1 MIVFLVIYIVAWFSF
16 FYFSWTELVASDS
29 GSEFLSVNSSEFPRI
44 SSTIVRTSSQSTA
57 DSALNSLSFSIIELS
72 SNLFSDTDDQQP
84 TDSHVSDYRTVA
96 SMLETTVSS
105 SFVSTFTESSM
116 YSSLERRDISVTAS
130 SSDFVSLEDDKT
142 NMYTSTEFMPSETL
156 TPAETDFYAT
166 SSDSSDAMTTP
177 LSITDTNVLTTSTV
191 DSVITNIMMTPSSTT
206 DTFLLTT
213 SSDTSM
219 ITDITMTPVSITD
232 IVLLTTLSDIPMITD
247 TIMMTPLSI
256 SNTVIESF
264 LDSDRESLYQ
274 STQQHSTMTL
284 SSMGPEKL
292 STLYDIPT
300 HILTSQPFPTVSVTQ
315 SLSYEKSLS
324 DALLSSDIPELTQKS
339 DSIISSLF
347 ETQISEPLFSSLD
360 QTADISIRDKSITEV
375 DISDISPEM
384 TEQLPISSPY
394 YEMPSDISLTKVIDS
409 TMSFDDLDPRS
420 TDGTFL
426 LTTSVDDIRST
437 QSLMSDIIE
446 KPEDIKEESI
456 LYSSLYYSVSLQIN
470 EPSTVLLDSIGEP
483 STVLLDQSSLSISEL
498 SPSPFD
504 ASLYSVI
511 KSTITLIDTSTV
523 SRELVTTLRDSL
535 LITMADQTTVLEA
548 DSAISSLTAP
558 SDTLLDLE
566 STSFGLLSSSTPDSA
581 SLTTTD
587 GASGNLTIE
596 TGIVSSTLSTEEFY
610 VTDVS
615 ESVFTTTNILMS
627 SLFDVTLSS
636 ITSEEE
642 IEIGMTSSY
651 GLQTD
656 SLSMGVS
663 YDRVFL
669 SSLIIESSFMIAS
682 RFSTVPFESSL
693 IGESSFSDITSPLA
707 SVSLYLSDVIESDS
721 TPLFSTMPLESSLV
735 SESSLSDTISPSAT
749 VSMYL
754 SYVIESDSLS
764 AFSTVPFESSLVRES
779 SLSDTISPSATVS
792 VDSADISEY
801 EESVY
806 PQSMSVD
813 TSYFSQMDES
823 IHMSSVT
830 SLEFFSG
837 SESEYTIFPS
847 TSLLDS
853 SSMMFSDHTVSPSSS
868 YIDLLVTS
876 IYQSFTSSAESSEV
890 TPFLSI
896 PVDTESSILSSF
908 GDSVLSSV
916 ERIESWTVW
925 LPLDTSYMSASDR
938 SMLSSTLTIDLSIMS
953 VSEEAVSPSSTI
965 IMSDSSYLAES
976 EDTISLSPAS
986 ESVDPSYVTISQ
998 SEDGNDRTMPMSTD
1012 LTTVISL
1019 SPVSESDE
1027 NIFPSTMMID
1037 ESSLILSQGTIS
1049 PSRIMISDSLDF
1061 AESAEGLSLVF
1072 SESVDSSSVS
1082 VNEESTF
1089 SSMFA
1094 SSVLSFEGEANV
1106 IGSSILSESEENMY
1120 QSITVSVAS
1129 SYVSEMVLP
1138 SATFVDSDQMII
1150 SQSSPLFDSSF
1161 LNESDD
1167 IVHPSTKL
1175 IDSLI
1180 ISDSDEII
1188 RPSSIYD
1195 DPSIISDSEEIIPSS
1210 PFLVDSSVISDSEEI
1225 IPSSPF
1231 LVESSIISDSEE
1243 IIHPSSIYINP
1254 SLISDSDEIIP
1265 SSTIYVDPSF
1275 ISDSEEIIRP
1285 STPLVDS
1292 SIISDSEEI
1301 IPSSPIYVESSIISD
1316 SVEIIRP
1323 STLLVDSSLISDS
1336 EEIIG
1341 PSTLLV
1347 DSSLIS
1353 DFEEIIRPS
1362 TLLVDSSL
1370 ISDSEEIIL
1379 QSAPLVDSSII
1390 SDSEEIIPSSSIY
1403 VDPSIVSDSDEIIHT
1418 STLLVDSSLISDFE
1432 EIIRPSTLLVDPSI
1446 ITDSEIIHPST
1457 LLVDSSLISDSEEI
1471 IRPSTLLVDSSLIS
1485 DFEEII
1491 RPSTLL
1497 VDSSLISDS
1506 EEIIHPSSFY
1516 VDPSLISDSV
1526 SMILPSSTLID
1537 TSSIIESP
1545 EKIDPSITTPFD
1557 SLYISESTENIIS
1570 SISVFDDSSFLSAS
1584 SPSFFLVIPAQS
1596 EIMNESGEVFAS
1608 TLNLDS
1614 IYTSKLEEMISPI
1627 VTIDTVSPSISETE
1641 EMFLSSSLV
1650 MESSFIG
1657 ASQVN
1662 GSPLSAELITPS
1674 QGFDSE
1680 RIYATTPLSSQS
1692 IFLSEFEDSI
1702 TPSTSVINVTSYM
1715 SDFMSPSSG
1724 FTDTDINTEGYDSVA
1739 TMSTDTQSLF
1749 VDAVTDTYEISK
1761 FITVSTHYE
1770 PLATTLDM
1778 ISEVSSPLATS
1789 PISAMTG
1796 SVEMNIQ
1803 SGILYKEDMY

>member
-1 MIVFLVIYIVAWFSF
+1 M
-16 FYFSWTELVASDS
+16 
-29 GSEFLSVNSSEFPRI
+29 
-44 SSTIVRTSSQSTA
+44 RTSSQSTA

-72 SNLFSDTDDQQP
+72 SDLFSDTADQQP

-105 SFVSTFTESSM
+105 SLVSTFTESSM

-142 NMYTSTEFMPSETL
+142 NVYTSTEFMPSETL
-156 TPAETDFYAT
+156 TPVETDFYAT

-177 LSITDTNVLTTSTV
+177 LSITDTNVLTTFTV
-191 DSVITNIMMTPSSTT
+191 DSVITDIMMTPSSTT

-256 SNTVIESF
+256 TNTVIESF

-300 HILTSQPFPTVSVTQ
+300 HIRTSQPFPTVSVTQ

-360 QTADISIRDKSITEV
+360 QTADISIRDKSITDV

-426 LTTSVDDIRST
+426 LTASVDDIRST

-446 KPEDIKEESI
+446 KPEDKKEESI
-456 LYSSLYYSVSLQIN
+456 LDSSLYYSVSLQIN
-470 EPSTVLLDSIGEP
+470 EPSTVLLDSISEP
-483 STVLLDQSSLSISEL
+483 STVLLDQSSLLIS
-498 SPSPFD
+498 D

-535 LITMADQTTVLEA
+535 LITMADQTTVLDS

-610 VTDVS
+610 ATDVS

-693 IGESSFSDITSPLA
+693 IGESSLSDITSPLA

-813 TSYFSQMDES
+813 TSYFSKMDES

-876 IYQSFTSSAESSEV
+876 IYQSSTSSAESSEV

-908 GDSVLSSV
+908 GDSVLASV

-925 LPLDTSYMSASDR
+925 LPLDTSYMSESDR

-965 IMSDSSYLAES
+965 IMSDSSYLTES

-1049 PSRIMISDSLDF
+1049 PSLIMISDSLDF
-1061 AESAEGLSLVF
+1061 AESADSLSLVF

-1094 SSVLSFEGEANV
+1094 SSVLSFESEANV

-1161 LNESDD
+1161 INESDD

-1210 PFLVDSSVISDSEEI
+1210 PFLVDSS
-1225 IPSSPF
+1225 
-1231 LVESSIISDSEE
+1231 IISDSEE

-1285 STPLVDS
+1285 STPLDDS

-1323 STLLVDSSLISDS
+1323 STLLVDSSLVSDS

-1341 PSTLLV
+1341 PSTLVV
-1347 DSSLIS
+1347 DSSLMS
-1353 DFEEIIRPS
+1353 DLEEIIRPS

-1403 VDPSIVSDSDEIIHT
+1403 VDPS
-1418 STLLVDSSLISDFE
+1418 LISDFE

-1446 ITDSEIIHPST
+1446 ITDSEIIRSST

-1491 RPSTLL
+1491 RPSTLLVDSSLISDFEEIIRPSTLLVDSSLISDFEEIIHPSTLL

-1584 SPSFFLVIPAQS
+1584 SPSIFLVIPAQS

-1657 ASQVN
+1657 ASQVD

-1724 FTDTDINTEGYDSVA
+1724 FTDTDINTEGYDSVT

-1789 PISAMTG
+1789 TISAMTG
-1796 SVEMNIQ
+1796 SVEMNVQ
-1803 SGILYKEDMY
+1803 SGILYMEDMY